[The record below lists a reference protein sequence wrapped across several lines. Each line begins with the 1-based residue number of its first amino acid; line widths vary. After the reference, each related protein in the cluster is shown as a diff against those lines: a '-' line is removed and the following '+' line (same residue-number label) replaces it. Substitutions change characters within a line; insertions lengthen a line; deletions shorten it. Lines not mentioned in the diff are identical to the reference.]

1 MNLLLCFSNE
11 RVINAKRFSV
21 LVDAE
26 KEMNEQIAKHIGCSD
41 INALNDGNII
51 KDDKGHPILQ
61 FLKDSN
67 RVTIHYLESNLYI
80 NWSIMDLSKV
90 DYENDIELLDDICS

>member
-11 RVINAKRFSV
+11 RVINA
-21 LVDAE
+21 
-26 KEMNEQIAKHIGCSD
+26 
-41 INALNDGNII
+41 
-51 KDDKGHPILQ
+51 
-61 FLKDSN
+61 
-67 RVTIHYLESNLYI
+67 